1 MNVVD
6 SSGWLEY
13 LSDGPAA
20 AFFAPAIERTSTLVV
35 PTLSLFEVFKRV
47 RQQRDESAALTAVA
61 LMRQGQVVELTESLA
76 VSAANVS
83 IQHRLP
89 MADSIMYAT
98 AMAYDAT
105 LWTLD
110 VDFAH
115 LPDVQYR
122 KR

>member
-1 MNVVD
+1 MPRKFFRKFLP
-6 SSGWLEY
+6 SH
-13 LSDGPAA
+13 AA
-20 AFFAPAIERTSTLVV
+20 IRGNRHVGRFGAL
-35 PTLSLFEVFKRV
+35 LKR
-47 RQQRDESAALTAVA
+47 L
-61 LMRQGQVVELTESLA
+61 SLA

>member
-20 AFFAPAIERTSTLVV
+20 PFFAPTIERPATLVV

-47 RQQRDESAALTAVA
+47 RQQRDETAALTAVA
-61 LMRQGQVVELTESLA
+61 LMRQGRVVELTESLA
-76 VSAANVS
+76 VSAANLS
-83 IQHRLP
+83 ILHRLP

-98 AMAYDAT
+98 AKANDAT

-110 VDFAH
+110 GDFAH

>member
-6 SSGWLEY
+6 STGWLEY

-20 AFFAPAIERTSTLVV
+20 AFFAPAIERPSTLVV

-98 AMAYDAT
+98 ARAHEAT